1 MSIASKR
8 VISPS
13 QVLHVLENI
22 SNKILKEKKI
32 QHFLVLPSDLEVQK
46 FRSKVKHIQNWA
58 RDLKQPLNDSSLYPE
73 HIAFYFT
80 EISLL
85 GQELLAFK
93 DWLSVPF
100 WAIFRIFVTQFL
112 KNGKPDRE
120 KISYFSKSVWVL
132 PVYQKLSKSESVG
145 CHARFGLRKNDPD
158 DNYIEG
164 GINRKNIF

>member
-1 MSIASKR
+1 MVGA
-8 VISPS
+8 
-13 QVLHVLENI
+13 L
-22 SNKILKEKKI
+22 LKWTLLQNETEHPPNFYICFRKHFKQNFEGKKI

-145 CHARFGLRKNDPD
+145 CHIRG
-158 DNYIEG
+158 
-164 GINRKNIF
+164 